1 MRLNTQID
9 EAALLKAYRVTSLE
23 PTEWEDV
30 DHDTID
36 SLAGAIT
43 SAGSSSSDPGMDP
56 LGLGAVIDVRD
67 MSLEQKAAIL
77 VSSKSFDPKA
87 FLSVIHPHA
96 TYQDLATGVANLRR
110 SLDSRSEANRILV
123 EDNFDRFVSVKSS
136 TDTLYAEMRE
146 GLLEESTEYASKG
159 LTDQLKLA
167 ATKGNQVFLP
177 VLDNASK
184 VDKLRSTL
192 TVFERSKFLFN
203 LPASLRASL
212 EARKYDSA
220 MRDYKKGKF
229 LFESKPGQLL
239 PTATGTSA
247 GSQSGAAA
255 SEKRIFDR
263 VWKAVEQVMS
273 EMQATLLAQL
283 KEPSR
288 SVEEQEKTIEVLLEM
303 KQSEEAIWA
312 FIDSQHRHIMDT
324 LSLTYKRLKDRVH
337 DARASLDAGAV
348 DPGRIAKD
356 IEVCIMSLDD
366 KDAEVVLAKGFG
378 WQIAKAHMEGK
389 LQKAANEG
397 GASSSRRSP
406 SQCRT
411 MALDIIKLYIQQI
424 SEIFTVSDPAVAKSK
439 QSKPPSD
446 PMIGTSAAFVPLGTN
461 SLTTS
466 HYLVR
471 ILTEIGDC
479 LNDVSA
485 GDISSEASFS
495 LTGLWDGA
503 KWRFVDVL
511 CDLWLRD
518 ATILNRLESWEAS
531 KETPGITT
539 YLPRIHKF
547 QKNNT
552 TGAYKIATI
561 ASGNS
566 DSGRSKK
573 GITPEFITKITKA
586 FQDALYAIL
595 DGLVPLAMDDT
606 TDDEGKKKTLA
617 LRGGA
622 GTTGQ
627 PLKLTEFD
635 TRVLLVL
642 SNLAHLKKTLIP
654 NMLAQLESAF
664 GGSATLDR
672 TTAIRIVSELDKTL
686 FTDFARPKSE
696 VVANI
701 VRGGI
706 VDPSMDW
713 LDTPRPKEVRQY
725 VFTMLVQLV
734 EYHAQVNSVSKGL
747 LERTMNAFVTDITA
761 EALRCFRQIRGFGM
775 GGMLRATLEIEF
787 MHQTLQQYVT
797 PTAAQ
802 TFTEIYTTIS
812 DSYERR
818 PGSADQDLQA
828 QLDGVKK
835 TLTEARRATAIN
847 FVCFR
852 KERARAPGDR
862 PPTRERDRDRDVGKE
877 RTRDRDGDSA
887 SERRRDRG

>member
-1 MRLNTQID
+1 
-9 EAALLKAYRVTSLE
+9 
-23 PTEWEDV
+23 
-30 DHDTID
+30 
-36 SLAGAIT
+36 
-43 SAGSSSSDPGMDP
+43 MDP

-67 MSLEQKAAIL
+67 MSLEKKTSIL

-87 FLSVIHPHA
+87 FLSVVHPNA
-96 TYQDLATGVANLRR
+96 SYQDLAAGVANIRR
-110 SLDSRSEANRILV
+110 SLDSRSEAIRILV

-146 GLLEESTEYASKG
+146 GLLEESTEYASKA
-159 LTDQLKLA
+159 LRDRLKLT
-167 ATKGNQVFLP
+167 ATKADQVFLP
-177 VLDNASK
+177 VLENASK

-203 LPASLRASL
+203 LPGSLRESID
-212 EARKYDSA
+212 ARKFEAA

-239 PTATGTSA
+239 PAATGNTA
-247 GSQSGAAA
+247 GSQGGAAA

-273 EMQATLLAQL
+273 EMQATLLAEL

-288 SVEEQEKTIEVLLEM
+288 SVEEQEKTIEILLEM

-312 FIDSQHRHIMDT
+312 FIDTQHRHILDT
-324 LSLTYKRLKDRVH
+324 LSAAYKRLRDRVN
-337 DARASLDAGAV
+337 DARALPIAKAF
-348 DPGRIAKD
+348 DPPRIARD
-356 IEVCIMSLDD
+356 VEACVASLDD
-366 KDAEVVLAKGFG
+366 KDPEPVLSMAFG
-378 WQIAKAHMEGK
+378 WQVWKAHLELVKGLSEVMVGSLPGFWKIAKAHMEGK
-389 LQKAANEG
+389 LQKASTEPST
-397 GASSSRRSP
+397 SSSRRNP
-406 SQCRT
+406 GQCRS

-424 SEIFTVSDPAVAKSK
+424 SEVFTISDPAVVKSK

-446 PMIGTSAAFVPLGTN
+446 SMMGTSAAFVPLGSN
-461 SLTTS
+461 SLTSS
-466 HYLVR
+466 HYLAK
-471 ILTEIGDC
+471 ILAEIGDC
-479 LNDVSA
+479 VHDVSA

-495 LTGLWDGA
+495 LTGLWDGV
-503 KWRFVDVL
+503 KWKFVDVL

-518 ATILNRLESWEAS
+518 ATILNRLETWDSSA
-531 KETPGITT
+531 ETPNITN
-539 YLPRIHKF
+539 YLARIHKF

-552 TGAYKIATI
+552 TGAYKIATV
-561 ASGNS
+561 AVGSGES
-566 DSGRSKK
+566 SKSSKK
-573 GITPEFITKITKA
+573 PISQEFIAKLVKA

-595 DGLVPLAMDDT
+595 DGFVPLAMDEI
-606 TDDEGKKKTLA
+606 TDETKKKTLL
-617 LRGGA
+617 LRGGSA
-622 GTTGQ
+622 EANG
-627 PLKLTEFD
+627 PPMKLNEFD
-635 TRVLLVL
+635 IRVLLVL

-654 NMLAQLESAF
+654 NMLAQLDSAF
-664 GGSATLDR
+664 GGSGTYDRQTAT
-672 TTAIRIVSELDKTL
+672 RIVSELDKTL
-686 FTDFARPKSE
+686 FTDFIRPKSE
-696 VVANI
+696 AVANI

-706 VDPSMDW
+706 VDPAMDW

-734 EYHAQVNSVSKGL
+734 EYHAQVNAVSKAL
-747 LERTMNAFVTDITA
+747 LERTMNAFVADITT

-787 MHQTLQQYVT
+787 IHQTLQQYVT
-797 PTAAQ
+797 PAAAQ

-852 KERARAPGDR
+852 KERARAAGDGDR
-862 PPTRERDRDRDVGKE
+862 PPTRDRDRDRDKPKE
-877 RTRDRDGDSA
+877 RTRERDADSA
-887 SERRRDRG
+887 SERRRDR